1 MSDYPVF
8 DTLCDLLNTSG
19 ARFRVLAHPAEGK
32 SDAIAAQRH
41 APRTGREGDA
51 LHVQGWRRHHRARG
65 NSRPP
70 EDRFPQ
76 GRRCGWPPQGHPRVA
91 RPRGHRHAL
100 RDGRRAAVRVR
111 RPRDARRRSRPTNAT
126 PRSLSTR
133 AASTAPSCS
142 TRPTTCGSRSRCSP
156 TSRGRKPRK
165 ASNTPVAPSPQPS
178 PRSET

>member
-32 SDAIAAQRH
+32 SDAIAAL
-41 APRTGREGDA
+41 RTRQGAKAMLCTFKDGGDTTA
-51 LHVQGWRRHHRARG
+51 LAVIPGHLKIDFRKVA
-65 NSRPP
+65 
-70 EDRFPQ
+70 DAV
-76 GRRCGWPPQGHPRVA
+76 GRRKATLASPDLAATVTRCVMGAVPPFVF
-91 RPRGHRHAL
+91 
-100 RDGRRAAVRVR
+100 
-111 RPRDARRRSRPTNAT
+111 DARVTLVVDPAWSNAT